1 MTMKRKAFVLLS
13 GGIDST
19 TCLALACED
28 SSQTVE
34 AISVNYGQRHSKE
47 IECAQRVCE
56 RYGVEHHTIDLRGVM
71 GGKGTMLTDRSV
83 DIPSISYEDIKGVS
97 PTYVPFR
104 NGTMLAALSSHA
116 QKYTAEQIHQAV
128 EDQLHGLNNDG
139 TTKAFWTEYFT
150 QQAKDLA
157 TVYIGVHAED
167 GRNWAYP
174 DCTPEFVGAMANA
187 IYVGTYFTVRLSAPF
202 VNASKADIIKR
213 GDELGVPYNL
223 TWSCY
228 AGDEYHC
235 GECPTCRARKEAF
248 IVAGVT
254 DPTDYAS
261 DHVKYDHDSDEIPF

>member
-1 MTMKRKAFVLLS
+1 MKRKAFVLLS

-28 SSQTVE
+28 PDQTVE

-47 IECAQRVCE
+47 IEQARFICDH
-56 RYGVEHHTIDLRGVM
+56 YNVEHHTIDLTGVM

-83 DIPSISYEDIKGVS
+83 DIPAISYEDIKGVS

-104 NGTMLAALSSHA
+104 NGTMLAALASHA
-116 QKYTAEQIHQAV
+116 QKYTAEQIQKAV
-128 EDQLHGLNNDG
+128 DNHLDSSDDADKNI
-139 TTKAFWTEYFT
+139 TKDFWNGYFT

-167 GRNWAYP
+167 SRNWAYP

-202 VNASKADIIKR
+202 VNASKADIIKK

-235 GECPTCRARKEAF
+235 GVCPTCRARKEAF
-248 IVAGVT
+248 IAAGVS
-254 DPTDYAS
+254 DLTDYAS
-261 DHVKYDHDSDEIPF
+261 DTNSEEITF